1 MNEFE
6 EFLKAGK
13 KMKPVIEKK
22 AGPLCKFGP
31 GGDFIAV
38 WEPQSSRH
46 QGVSAGLL
54 GSAAKA
60 LAAAFGLTCAGEDA
74 PLSNS
79 HYTDEPLASNMEK
92 LNDAIEN
99 STACDSTDAASA
111 TASANDSPYS
121 AELPLFPDLV
131 RNGLRIRHQP
141 KHRIRAYRRAAK
153 KGAAFRI
160 PKQGSLFE
168 AQLARARIA

>member
-1 MNEFE
+1 
-6 EFLKAGK
+6 
-13 KMKPVIEKK
+13 MKPVREKQ

-31 GGDFIAV
+31 GGDFVAV
-38 WEPQSSRH
+38 WEPKSSQRLEAP
-46 QGVSAGLL
+46 SRLF
-54 GSAAKA
+54 SAATKA
-60 LAAAFGLTCAGEDA
+60 LAAAFGLTCADEDV

-79 HYTDEPLASNMEK
+79 YYPDEPLASNTEK

-111 TASANDSPYS
+111 PASANDSPLS

-131 RNGLRIRHQP
+131 RNGLRIRHQS
-141 KHRIRAYRRAAK
+141 KHRIRASRRAAK